1 MQVRQAFIDEVVN
14 RSKEVQ
20 KLMAA
25 QKDPDPR
32 RERQKQAQKAK
43 KSPMMQAAGSLEGEN
58 ETEVQSKKQGGGD
71 VDGDGDVEG
80 DMGSDI
86 DIDGAAAGD
95 VESST
100 PDENPISYPSN
111 TEEEEK
117 LLEMWRC
124 VKRSIASIN
133 MQALVLGC

>member
-1 MQVRQAFIDEVVN
+1 MQVRQAFIDEVMN

-32 RERQKQAQKAK
+32 RERQKQAEKAK
-43 KSPMMQAAGSLEGEN
+43 NIPMMQAAESLEGEN
-58 ETEVQSKKQGGGD
+58 ETEVQSKKQ
-71 VDGDGDVEG
+71 VDGDEEG

-95 VESST
+95 MESST
-100 PDENPISYPSN
+100 PNENPISYPSN